1 MSEKQNI
8 EELISQNRLAEALGE
23 LDRMIL
29 LQPGDAGLLFQRGK
43 LKWRLGD
50 RSGATSDYAAAA
62 RIDPSSPAVAALEH
76 ARDIENFYNHD
87 LYNP

>member
-8 EELISQNRLAEALGE
+8 EELISQNRFDEALVE
-23 LDRMIL
+23 LDRML
-29 LQPGDAGLLFQRGK
+29 LSQPADAGLLFMRGK

-50 RSGATSDYAAAA
+50 RSGATGDYAAAA

>member
-8 EELISQNRLAEALGE
+8 EELISQNRLDEALVE
-23 LDRMIL
+23 LDRML
-29 LQPGDAGLLFQRGK
+29 LSQPADAGLLFMRGK

-50 RSGATSDYAAAA
+50 RSGATGDYAAAA

>member
-8 EELISQNRLAEALGE
+8 EELISQNCLDEALVE
-23 LDRMIL
+23 LDRML
-29 LQPGDAGLLFQRGK
+29 LSQPADAGLLFMRGK

-50 RSGATSDYAAAA
+50 RSGATGDYAAAA